1 MWTDFY
7 SEYCEEIGDDF
18 WQLILKLVNKSI
30 YKYLFTSKKCF
41 YAITFFL
48 WFINFE
54 NFPNKNIHIS
64 SFKILVQVYIM

>member
-18 WQLILKLVNKSI
+18 WQLILKLVSKSI
-30 YKYLFTSKKCF
+30 YKYLFTSNKYLF
-41 YAITFFL
+41 TS
-48 WFINFE
+48 
-54 NFPNKNIHIS
+54 NKNIHIS